1 MYDIINVLQHPGN
14 DAVKRTSV
22 INGYYTERR
31 YKFLIKY
38 KRWENRVME
47 RIIMNGGN
55 PLVGSV
61 EVSGMKNA
69 ALAIIMAN
77 ILVEDKCII
86 ENLPDINDVK
96 VSLDI
101 LQYMG
106 MTIRRINRTT
116 VEIDSTY
123 VAAGSSPYELVRK
136 MRASYYI
143 LGSELGRFGRAYTAY
158 PGGCDFGVRPIDQHI
173 KGFEALGATVS
184 VEGGYIEAITRNGVI
199 GNNIY
204 FDVNTVGATINVI
217 LAASRA
223 KGTTVIENAAREP
236 HVVDVANFLNTCGAK
251 ITGAGTD
258 TIKIKGVA
266 KLHGCSY
273 AIIPDMIEAGT
284 FMIAA
289 AATKGMLRINNVIPK
304 HLESISAKLEEMG
317 VDIEEDDD
325 FVIVSRKGDL
335 ERANVKT
342 LPYPGFP
349 TDLQP
354 QMCALLCL
362 ANGISLLNE
371 SVWDNRFRY
380 VQELKRMGANIKVDG
395 RTAIIEG
402 GMPLSGAQ
410 VRAMDLRAGAALII
424 AGLSTDSKTEIEEI
438 NHIERGYDNIVGKLH
453 GVGADIKKI
462 YIPEPEPYEK
472 AN

>member
-1 MYDIINVLQHPGN
+1 M
-14 DAVKRTSV
+14 
-22 INGYYTERR
+22 
-31 YKFLIKY
+31 
-38 KRWENRVME
+38 
-47 RIIMNGGN
+47 
-55 PLVGSV
+55 GSI

-69 ALAIIMAN
+69 AAAIIMAN

-86 ENLPDINDVK
+86 ENLPDINDVS
-96 VSLDI
+96 VSLEI
-101 LQYMG
+101 LYEMG
-106 MTIRRINRTT
+106 MTIRRINRNA
-116 VEIDSTY
+116 VEIDSTH
-123 VAAGSSPYELVRK
+123 VVEGSSPYELVRK

-143 LGSELGRFGRAYTAY
+143 LGGELGRFGRAYAAY

-173 KGFEALGATVS
+173 KGFEALGATVN
-184 VEGGYIEAITRNGVI
+184 VEGGYIEAVTRNGTI

-223 KGTTVIENAAREP
+223 KGTTIIENAAREP

-258 TIKIKGVA
+258 TIKIKGVE
-266 KLHGCSY
+266 KLHGCTY

-317 VDIEEDDD
+317 VNIEEDDD
-325 FVIVSRKGDL
+325 YVIVSRKGEL
-335 ERANVKT
+335 NRVNVKT

-380 VQELKRMGANIKVDG
+380 VEELKRMSAIIKVDG

-402 GMPLSGAQ
+402 GAPLSGAL
-410 VRAMDLRAGAALII
+410 VRATDLRAGAALII
-424 AGLSTDSKTEIEEI
+424 AGLSIDSKTEIEDI

-453 GVGADIKKI
+453 SVGADIKKV
-462 YIPEPEPYEK
+462 YVPESISYEK
-472 AN
+472 AK

>member
-1 MYDIINVLQHPGN
+1 
-14 DAVKRTSV
+14 
-22 INGYYTERR
+22 
-31 YKFLIKY
+31 
-38 KRWENRVME
+38 ME
-47 RIIMNGGN
+47 RIIIKGGN
-55 PLVGSV
+55 PLVGSI

-69 ALAIIMAN
+69 AAAVIMAN

-86 ENLPDINDVK
+86 ENLPDINDVT
-96 VSLDI
+96 VSLEI
-101 LQYMG
+101 LQCMG
-106 MTIRRINRTT
+106 MTIRRINRNA
-116 VEIDSTY
+116 VEIDSTH
-123 VAAGSSPYELVRK
+123 VVGGSSPYELVRK
-136 MRASYYI
+136 MRSSYYI
-143 LGSELGRFGRAYTAY
+143 LGSELGRFGRAYAAY

-173 KGFEALGATVS
+173 KGFEALGATVN
-184 VEGGYIEAITRNGVI
+184 VEGGYIEAVTKNGVV

-217 LAASRA
+217 LAAARA
-223 KGTTVIENAAREP
+223 KGITVIENAAREP

-258 TIKIKGVA
+258 TIKIKGVD
-266 KLHGCSY
+266 KLHGCTY

-284 FMIAA
+284 YMIAA

-317 VDIEEDDD
+317 VDIEENDD
-325 FVIVSRKGDL
+325 FVVVSRKGDL
-335 ERANVKT
+335 NRVNIKT

-402 GMPLSGAQ
+402 GVPLSGAI
-410 VRAMDLRAGAALII
+410 VRAMDLRAGAALVIT
-424 AGLSTDSKTEIEEI
+424 GLSIEGKTEIEDI
-438 NHIERGYDNIVGKLH
+438 HYIERGYDNIVGKLYN
-453 GVGADIKKI
+453 VGADIKKV
-462 YIPEPEPYEK
+462 YVPEPATYEK

>member
-1 MYDIINVLQHPGN
+1 
-14 DAVKRTSV
+14 
-22 INGYYTERR
+22 
-31 YKFLIKY
+31 
-38 KRWENRVME
+38 ME
-47 RIIMNGGN
+47 RIIINGGH

-69 ALAIIMAN
+69 AAAIIMAN

-86 ENLPDINDVK
+86 ENLPDINDVT
-96 VSLDI
+96 VSLEI
-101 LQYMG
+101 LKCMG
-106 MTIRRINRTT
+106 MTIRRINRNA
-116 VEIDSTY
+116 VEIDSTR
-123 VAAGSSPYELVRK
+123 VIQGKSPYELVRQ

-143 LGSELGRFGRAYTAY
+143 LGSELGRFGRAYAAY

-173 KGFEALGATVS
+173 KGFEALGATVN
-184 VEGGYIEAITRNGVI
+184 VESGYIEAVTRNGVV

-217 LAASRA
+217 LAAARA

-258 TIKIKGVA
+258 IIKIKGVE
-266 KLHGCSY
+266 KLYGCTY

-304 HLESISAKLEEMG
+304 HLESISAKLSEMG

-325 FVIVSRKGDL
+325 YVIVSRKGDL
-335 ERANVKT
+335 NRVNVKT

-354 QMCALLCL
+354 QMCSLLCL
-362 ANGISLLNE
+362 AKGISLLNE

-380 VQELKRMGANIKVDG
+380 VEELKRMSAHIKVDG

-402 GMPLSGAQ
+402 GGPLSGAL

-424 AGLSTDSKTEIEEI
+424 AGLAIDGKTEIEEI

-453 GVGADIKKI
+453 SVGADIKKI
-462 YIPEPEPYEK
+462 YISESLAYEK

>member
-1 MYDIINVLQHPGN
+1 
-14 DAVKRTSV
+14 
-22 INGYYTERR
+22 
-31 YKFLIKY
+31 
-38 KRWENRVME
+38 ME
-47 RIIMNGGN
+47 RIIINGGN
-55 PLVGSV
+55 PLVGSI

-69 ALAIIMAN
+69 AAAVIMAN

-86 ENLPDINDVK
+86 ENLPDINDVT
-96 VSLDI
+96 VSLEI
-101 LQYMG
+101 LQCMG
-106 MTIRRINRTT
+106 MTIRRINRNA
-116 VEIDSTY
+116 VEIDSTHI
-123 VAAGSSPYELVRK
+123 VGGSSPYELVRK
-136 MRASYYI
+136 MRSSYYI
-143 LGSELGRFGRAYTAY
+143 LGSELGRFGRAYAAY

-173 KGFEALGATVS
+173 KGFEALGATVN
-184 VEGGYIEAITRNGVI
+184 VEGGYIEAITKNGVV

-223 KGTTVIENAAREP
+223 KGITVIENAAREP

-258 TIKIKGVA
+258 TIKIKGVE
-266 KLHGCSY
+266 KLHGCTY

-284 FMIAA
+284 YMIAA

-335 ERANVKT
+335 NRVNIKT

-395 RTAIIEG
+395 RTAIVEG
-402 GMPLSGAQ
+402 GIPLSGAI
-410 VRAMDLRAGAALII
+410 VRAMDLRAGAALVIT
-424 AGLSTDSKTEIEEI
+424 GLSIEGKTEIEDI
-438 NHIERGYDNIVGKLH
+438 HYIERGYDNIVGKLYN
-453 GVGADIKKI
+453 VGADIKKI
-462 YIPEPEPYEK
+462 YVPEPATYEK